1 MPELQAAA
9 DARDDF
15 DLVTVL
21 VHGNPRRAEAA
32 ARSRNLTAPV
42 LIDDGSLRAKFRVKR
57 TPTTVLLDR
66 DGRAVRMFV
75 GAQSRDSI
83 ERALDDVN

>member
-1 MPELQAAA
+1 
-9 DARDDF
+9 
-15 DLVTVL
+15 
-21 VHGNPRRAEAA
+21 
-32 ARSRNLTAPV
+32 V